1 MQKEKV
7 NIDCEKGTQISIFAN
22 KIATQWW
29 PNNIIK
35 ESKQTIHFIY
45 FLFSYYVADLIKK
58 LELYLMVVSVL
69 LNSSVGVIK
78 KVPLFGYFKKLENAF

>member
-7 NIDCEKGTQISIFAN
+7 NIDCEKGAQIGIFAN

-29 PNNIIK
+29 PKNIIK
-35 ESKQTIHFIY
+35 EPKQTICFIY
-45 FLFSYYVADLIKK
+45 FLFSYYVADLVKK
-58 LELYLMVVSVL
+58 LEFYLMVVSVL